1 MNVIFKRRGKF
12 EHRYTQRTSCEVTY
26 TEVGQPNGLNTGK
39 ETEMMLTKDRSVNH
53 CQKLDEAKN
62 SFLEALDRVWPSD
75 TLISD
80 FLPQTFERTKP
91 FVIWLPDL

>member
-1 MNVIFKRRGKF
+1 
-12 EHRYTQRTSCEVTY
+12 
-26 TEVGQPNGLNTGK
+26 
-39 ETEMMLTKDRSVNH
+39 MMLTKDRSVNH

-62 SFLEALDRVWPSD
+62 SFLEALDKVWPSD